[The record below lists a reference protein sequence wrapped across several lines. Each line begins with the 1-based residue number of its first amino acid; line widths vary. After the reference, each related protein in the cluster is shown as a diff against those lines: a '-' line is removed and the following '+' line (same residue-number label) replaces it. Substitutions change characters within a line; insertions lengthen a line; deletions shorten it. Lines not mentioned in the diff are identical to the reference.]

1 MIRCFLIVRGLL
13 VLPFDGISLPEVTNS
28 SRPSLAILRP
38 LAPPP
43 RSPAVDPVLLDHSD
57 DCSCCLFL
65 GPAGA
70 GKTQFLLRSMAR
82 WHERHA
88 SIPLWLPLQ
97 SGHVGPQQLLEM
109 LARANGQPEDA
120 GLQAADPLVSLQE
133 WLFAIGQQT
142 LPVLVCI
149 DDIQHLRDAASWQFV
164 QTLVN
169 QRPANLRLLL
179 AGREAPASLGKWHL
193 LPDWQFAGFEDGCF
207 NSTDT
212 TYWFS
217 SQGIELDAAV
227 IEALVAAF
235 AGWPAALVIWLGCY
249 RAVGRHGQGGIAL
262 GPELARPA
270 LEDYWRGEIEC
281 GLPAPGR
288 RLLRLLAALPRLP
301 EAALSSM
308 LGMDV
313 VPLLQQL
320 QQLGLVVWRHDHYRL
335 VAGFQWLL
343 NGMSSEVDRR
353 DWNQSAF
360 RWYSQQGQPVQALQ
374 HARLSNELETL
385 APWVESHAENILASL
400 DFSGLVRLCEMAG
413 DELLG
418 CSPRLMQIACWAW
431 LLTWRPRRAEPM
443 LRQLQQRQYLKET
456 ELLALHGYLARLRG
470 QQRSAIKMCR
480 RAWQHLPERRASVRF
495 LMANSMA
502 YLALGENDLDAARRW
517 SQQSLEVAREFDK
530 PALEALALFD
540 LARVELHRGLLPQA
554 QELVQRGLQCCQ
566 LNGLEDSMAMG
577 RLQLYRV
584 FLGWVVG
591 DASTALDEILQ
602 QGIRSC
608 QRHGDVLVCYG
619 FGLQAMQIAARGHWR
634 QALDLLEDAER
645 LMQQW
650 GVDRDSYRWLVLVK
664 ANVWL
669 SNGNFL
675 RAHDCLDDLLQGQSV
690 QQLPR
695 ADVFPMLPDFAA
707 ATRARLF
714 LLAGEYEQC
723 LHEVDEWL
731 RCHSSPM
738 IMLLVQLIRAAAL
751 RGCQQDDESQALFG
765 QVQQQLQ
772 RLQMPEIF
780 AFWVPEIHS
789 PVVVADDDS
798 RAPLARV
805 QLSDRE
811 HDVLRKI
818 AEGFSNEEIARQLFI
833 SLHTVKSHARRINIK
848 LGVRNRTQAIHRAR
862 EMLLL

>member
-1 MIRCFLIVRGLL
+1 M
-13 VLPFDGISLPEVTNS
+13 
-28 SRPSLAILRP
+28 
-38 LAPPP
+38 APPP
-43 RSPAVDPVLLDHSD
+43 RSPSVDPALLDHAD
-57 DCSCCLFL
+57 DHTCCLFL
-65 GPAGA
+65 APGGA
-70 GKTQFLLRSMAR
+70 GKTQFLLRAIAS
-82 WHERHA
+82 WHQRHA
-88 SIPLWLPLQ
+88 SPPLWLPLQ
-97 SGHVGPQQLLEM
+97 SGHAGPLQLLEM
-109 LARANGQPEDA
+109 LARANGQPEDS

-133 WLFAIGQQT
+133 WLVAVAAQE
-142 LPVLVCI
+142 LPVLICI
-149 DDIQHLRDAASWQFV
+149 DDIQHLRDSASWQFV

-169 QRPANLRLLL
+169 QRPRNLRLLL
-179 AGREAPASLGKWHL
+179 AGREAPAPLGKWQL
-193 LPDWQFAGFEDGCF
+193 LPDWQFAGLEAGCF
-207 NSTDT
+207 SAADT
-212 TYWFS
+212 SRWFLL
-217 SQGIELDAAV
+217 QEIELDTV
-227 IEALVAAF
+227 ALDSLASAF
-235 AGWPAALVIWLGCY
+235 AGWPAALTIWLGCY
-249 RAVGRHGQGGIAL
+249 RAAGRHGQGGVAF

-281 GLPAPGR
+281 ELAPQSG
-288 RLLRLLAALPRLP
+288 RLLRLMAALPRLP

-308 LGMDV
+308 LGTDV
-313 VPLLQQL
+313 APLLQQL
-320 QQLGLVVWRHDHYRL
+320 QQQGLLVWRHDHYRL
-335 VAGFQWLL
+335 VAAFQWLL
-343 NGMSSEVDRR
+343 TGMSSEVERC

-360 RWYSQQGQPVQALQ
+360 RWYSQQGQPVKALQ

-385 APWVESHAENILASL
+385 APWVEAHAENILASL
-400 DFSGLVRLCEMAG
+400 DFSGLVRWCEMAG

-502 YLALGENDLDAARRW
+502 YLALGENDLDASRRW

-554 QELVQRGLQCCQ
+554 LELVERGLQCCQ

-584 FLGWVVG
+584 FLGWVAG
-591 DASTALDEILQ
+591 DTSSELDTILL
-602 QGIRSC
+602 QGIHCS
-608 QRHGDVLVCYG
+608 QRHSDVLVCYG
-619 FGLQAMQIAARGHWR
+619 FGLQAMQAAARGHWR
-634 QALDLLEDAER
+634 QGLDILDEAER

-669 SNGNFL
+669 TNGNFL

-723 LHEVDEWL
+723 LQEVDEWL
-731 RCHSSPM
+731 RCHSSPV

-751 RGCQQDDESQALFG
+751 RGCQQDDESLALFA

-772 RLQMPEIF
+772 RLQMPEVF
-780 AFWVPEIHS
+780 AFWVPEIHA
-789 PVVVADDDS
+789 PVIVADDDG
-798 RAPLARV
+798 RTPLTRV

-818 AEGFSNEEIARQLFI
+818 AEGLSNEEIARQLFI
-833 SLHTVKSHARRINIK
+833 SLHTVKSHARRINAK